1 MSRRQRPVQPTS
13 SSPDDSQKDD
23 DGDGL
28 FTAAAK
34 GLHQEG
40 KSAVAGEDVVNLPAN
55 VVAATAYGA
64 VVAAGEVEMA
74 DAAQEGLP
82 PPFTMA
88 LAVMVTGLRVFLVD
102 QVFFLPH
109 GGFFFWGVGNDMFVS
124 RG

>member
-1 MSRRQRPVQPTS
+1 MSRRQRPVQSTS
-13 SSPDDSQKDD
+13 SSPDDPREG
-23 DGDGL
+23 GDGYSL

-40 KSAVAGEDVVNLPAN
+40 KSAVAGEDVANLLAN
-55 VVAATAYGA
+55 VVAPTADGA
-64 VVAAGEVEMA
+64 VVAAGEVETA

-102 QVFFLPH
+102 QVCFFATRGILF
-109 GGFFFWGVGNDMFVS
+109 GGGWK
-124 RG
+124 